1 MLVVV
6 DEVEVVNELLVF
18 VVVVEPLEPAVITKV
33 TTERAGREPPTVPPF
48 NVAEK
53 VDGEETALSM

>member
-1 MLVVV
+1 MV
-6 DEVEVVNELLVF
+6 DEVDVVNVLDVF
-18 VVVVEPLEPAVITKV
+18 VVVVVAEPLEPVVITKV
-33 TTERAGREPPTVPPF
+33 TMERAGREPPTVPPF

>member
-1 MLVVV
+1 M
-6 DEVEVVNELLVF
+6 DEVEVVNVLDVF
-18 VVVVEPLEPAVITKV
+18 VVVVVVEPLDEPVVITKV
-33 TTERAGREPPTVPPF
+33 TMERAGREPPTVPPF